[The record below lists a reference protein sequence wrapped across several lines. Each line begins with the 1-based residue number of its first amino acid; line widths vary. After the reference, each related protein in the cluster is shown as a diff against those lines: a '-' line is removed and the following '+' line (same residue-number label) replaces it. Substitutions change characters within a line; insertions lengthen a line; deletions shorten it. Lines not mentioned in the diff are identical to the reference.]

1 MKLDMNLTGRG
12 QELVLDLEGHKNKS
26 NLTNVLGSMAH
37 KARVMVANGHV
48 FDIIAHDIDTDRVY
62 TFGFNYIDE
71 VLISITD
78 IDGSYE
84 EGTCALDNAIK
95 KIKEMQLSELYNFE
109 YIPMS
114 ELHLTAQG

>member
-1 MKLDMNLTGRG
+1 MKLNMNLTGRG
-12 QELVLDLEGHKNKS
+12 QEIILDLETRKNRS

-37 KARVMVANGHV
+37 KARVMIANGHV

-78 IDGSYE
+78 IDGTYE
-84 EGTCALDNAIK
+84 EGTCAVENAIK

-109 YIPMS
+109 YMPMT
-114 ELHLTAQG
+114 ELDINAQG